1 MEKIK
6 KLRVIWLSVF
16 IASISLGALAIAGI
30 FVFSY
35 KLMYVGIAI
44 SVLFVANA
52 AYGSPFYFIKFRNT
66 SLAEKIYASVYEA
79 KLSDADGA
87 ESIGITPEFYAA
99 LKAKYVTPATDTE
112 TDQNNE
118 EKAE

>member
-6 KLRVIWLSVF
+6 KLRLIWLSLFV
-16 IASISLGALAIAGI
+16 ASISLGVLGIAGI
-30 FVFSY
+30 FLFSE

-44 SVLFVANA
+44 SILLVANA
-52 AYGSPFYFIKFRNT
+52 AYGSPFYFINFKNT

-87 ESIGITPEFYAA
+87 ESIGITPEFYAT

-112 TDQNNE
+112 TD
-118 EKAE
+118 